1 MAPMAMGETSRPVR
15 PSLRYCTETP
25 KLMPYRRVVRYHSQP
40 YRRVLRFGKAA
51 GGAVSQPTT
60 GPVRAHA
67 LRNREHILQVASEA
81 FAESGTT
88 SLNAIAKRAGVGAG
102 TLYRHFPT
110 REDLILAVYQRD
122 VQRLVDSVPDI
133 LAEHPPLDSFRI
145 WFLTL
150 ADSIRVKHGLGDAL
164 YTASTQDVVN
174 EAYAPVI
181 AAVTVLLRAC
191 AEGAALGAGLAPDA
205 VPLLRGFLGPP
216 PATEAGREQARRLLD
231 LVIDGLRPR

>member
-1 MAPMAMGETSRPVR
+1 MT
-15 PSLRYCTETP
+15 
-25 KLMPYRRVVRYHSQP
+25 
-40 YRRVLRFGKAA
+40 
-51 GGAVSQPTT
+51 QPTQGSAP

-88 SLNAIAKRAGVGAG
+88 SLNAIAKQAGVGAG

-122 VQRLVDSVPDI
+122 VQRLVDLVPDI

-150 ADSIRVKHGLGDAL
+150 ADYIRVKHGLGDAL
-164 YTASTQDVVN
+164 YAAAAQTVAN

-191 AEGAALGAGLAPDA
+191 ADHGSLRPGLDPGD
-205 VPLLRGFLGPP
+205 VLLLMGFLWRTAP
-216 PATEAGREQARRLLD
+216 TEAGREQARRLLD
-231 LVIDGLRPR
+231 LTIEGLRPR